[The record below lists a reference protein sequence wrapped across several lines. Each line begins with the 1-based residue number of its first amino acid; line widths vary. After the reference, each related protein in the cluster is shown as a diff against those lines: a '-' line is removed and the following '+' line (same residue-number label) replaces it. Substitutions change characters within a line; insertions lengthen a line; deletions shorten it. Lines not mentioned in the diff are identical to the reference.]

1 MNNDR
6 SMVSVASARWL
17 LGVAALAGVLLLLGA
32 CKTTDETRASN
43 DGHATPLPSSAP
55 PTPSSL
61 EMEDAAAKRSK
72 VVGMDAPDFSL
83 VDADE
88 KLVKLSDLRGK
99 WVVLYFYPQDDTP
112 GCQCQASE
120 FTTLLANFHSLGA
133 TVMGVSPDSPA
144 SKRFFREKYALGVTL
159 LSDPEHVVMKR
170 YGSWVTTTVGEQ
182 TQGRVIRS
190 TFLIDPKGK
199 IAYHWPEVIPQGHA
213 ERVKAKLVSLRG
225 K

>member
-1 MNNDR
+1 MKRNR
-6 SMVSVASARWL
+6 SIVFISVWRSFV
-17 LGVAALAGVLLLLGA
+17 GAAVIACALSLAA
-32 CKTTDETRASN
+32 CKTTDETRAPS
-43 DGHATPLPSSAP
+43 DGHATPLPASSV
-55 PTPSSL
+55 PTPSAL
-61 EMEDAAAKRSK
+61 EMEEAAAKRSK

-88 KLVKLSDLRGK
+88 KLVKLSSLRGK

-120 FTTLLANFHSLGA
+120 FTTLLSEFHHLGS

-144 SKRFFREKYALGVTL
+144 SKRFFREKYALGITL

-170 YGSWVTTTVGEQ
+170 YGAWVTTTVGEQ
-182 TQGRVIRS
+182 TEGRVIRS

-213 ERVKAKLVSLRG
+213 ERVKTKLVALRG